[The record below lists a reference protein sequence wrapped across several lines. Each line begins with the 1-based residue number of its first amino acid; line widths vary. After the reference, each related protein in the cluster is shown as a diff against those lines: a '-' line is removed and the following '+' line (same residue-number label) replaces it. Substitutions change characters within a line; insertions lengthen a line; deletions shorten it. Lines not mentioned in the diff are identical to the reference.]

1 MHSISFD
8 NSFSSYQLLHDLT
21 IQGFRA
27 IWTMR
32 NYRIIKC
39 VKENDLIKKEKKGS
53 FDYQSCGF
61 IEIAT
66 WNDNLVI
73 TLEIYAY
80 AVDPVR
86 TLKR

>member
-1 MHSISFD
+1 MHSIFFD

-39 VKENDLIKKEKKGS
+39 VKETDLIKNEKKALLTIKVVALLKLR
-53 FDYQSCGF
+53 DRM
-61 IEIAT
+61 
-66 WNDNLVI
+66 I
-73 TLEIYAY
+73 T
-80 AVDPVR
+80 
-86 TLKR
+86 